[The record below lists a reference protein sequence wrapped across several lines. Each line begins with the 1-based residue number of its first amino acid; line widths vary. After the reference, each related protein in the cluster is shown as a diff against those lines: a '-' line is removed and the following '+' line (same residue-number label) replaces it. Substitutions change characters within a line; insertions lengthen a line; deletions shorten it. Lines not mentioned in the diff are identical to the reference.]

1 MPNKSTPI
9 IDTERL
15 QLRPLDVSDAENLLA
30 IFADPIVMEYW
41 HTPPWQ
47 SHCDAIDFIASSQAA
62 SEQQKQVC
70 LAMILKSTQQLI
82 GKCMLHNYV
91 PDSKRAEIGYALSPQ
106 YWGKGLVFEA
116 AHALLSYGFKEI
128 GLRRIEAELDPDNA
142 ASAKTLERLGFIK
155 EGLLRKRWEIN
166 GVISDSALYGLL
178 VGDLHQNNSKA

>member
-1 MPNKSTPI
+1 MPT
-9 IDTERL
+9 IDTTRL
-15 QLRPLDVSDAENLLA
+15 QLRPLHINDAEALLT
-30 IFADPIVMEYW
+30 IFSDPIVMEYW

-47 SHCDAIDFIASSQAA
+47 SHGDAVDFIASSLAE
-62 SEQQKQVC
+62 SEQKNLIC
-70 LAMILKSTQQLI
+70 LGIILKSNQQLI

-116 AHALLSYGFKEI
+116 AHALLNYGFQEL
-128 GLRRIEAELDPDNA
+128 GLRRIEAELDPDNI
-142 ASAKTLERLGFIK
+142 ASAKALERLGFIK

-178 VGDLHQNNSKA
+178 VDDVQLSANNTA